1 MVADSAVVAD
11 RAVVVD
17 STVVALG
24 LLEVQQL

>member
-17 STVVALG
+17 SAVVALG